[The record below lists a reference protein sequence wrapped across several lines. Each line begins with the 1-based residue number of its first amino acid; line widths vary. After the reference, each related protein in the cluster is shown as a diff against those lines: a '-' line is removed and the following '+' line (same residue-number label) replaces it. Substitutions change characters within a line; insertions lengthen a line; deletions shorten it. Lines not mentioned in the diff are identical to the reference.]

1 MSIDEY
7 QKSDLLYFLL
17 INDLTR
23 GVLMFR
29 DNTFS
34 ANSIDDLLRHY
45 QGRSGGNDH
54 ASTVRLL
61 QATKDFLNYT
71 DSSFQE
77 RSGLRSFKAKDGNTD
92 DNETLAKCVQTIT
105 DRLDTM
111 RFHNDKI
118 ATYYDSHD
126 NDLKAYM
133 TGSHEHTRRL

>member
-1 MSIDEY
+1 
-7 QKSDLLYFLL
+7 
-17 INDLTR
+17 
-23 GVLMFR
+23 MFR

-77 RSGLRSFKAKDGNTD
+77 RRESFMKEADILCRLNSVASGLRSFKAKDGNTD